1 MTAFRIVVISPPGY
15 RHAAAFHEVAET
27 LYHAIR
33 SLDQPVAVDYNRFM
47 PGAVHIVLGA
57 HLVSPEAAAAIPS
70 DSIIYNLE
78 QMDAEPHWWHEGLK
92 SLVERCETW
101 DYCEQNIATF
111 AALGVARPV
120 VHVPVGFVPE
130 LSRINEALT
139 DDIDVL
145 FYGAANERR
154 THVLDALRA
163 RGLRVM
169 HLVGI
174 YGRERDAAIARAKVV
189 LSMHQ
194 HAARFLETVRISYLL
209 ANRKAVV
216 AEYGPETTTDDGIE
230 SAVRL
235 ATYDQLA
242 DACADLVARPAD
254 RAQLAFAGYR
264 WIANR
269 SMAAILAPHIE
280 RVVAARAQPAPSP
293 RPARLKLGSCPMPL
307 DGWLCVDEANPAA
320 DIVLRPDGP
329 LPVGRSR
336 DTLRFGRV
344 ALESESFD
352 LIDAGD
358 WPTRTVDFEGFMRDC
373 ARLLRF
379 GGRLTM
385 RVPHE
390 MSGDAWADPRTRR
403 AFSDR
408 SFGAFAD
415 AHVSLGWG
423 DAALELTDLELELSP
438 LGRTLEAEGVPGD
451 ELCRTPRAVARV
463 GVTLTRRGYRTL
475 PGSGG

>member
-194 HAARFLETVRISYLL
+194 HPARFLETVRISYLL

-216 AEYGPETTTDDGIE
+216 AEVFTVP
-230 SAVRL
+230 
-235 ATYDQLA
+235 
-242 DACADLVARPAD
+242 VA
-254 RAQLAFAGYR
+254 
-264 WIANR
+264 
-269 SMAAILAPHIE
+269 
-280 RVVAARAQPAPSP
+280 
-293 RPARLKLGSCPMPL
+293 
-307 DGWLCVDEANPAA
+307 
-320 DIVLRPDGP
+320 
-329 LPVGRSR
+329 
-336 DTLRFGRV
+336 
-344 ALESESFD
+344 
-352 LIDAGD
+352 
-358 WPTRTVDFEGFMRDC
+358 MR
-373 ARLLRF
+373 
-379 GGRLTM
+379 
-385 RVPHE
+385 
-390 MSGDAWADPRTRR
+390 
-403 AFSDR
+403 
-408 SFGAFAD
+408 
-415 AHVSLGWG
+415 
-423 DAALELTDLELELSP
+423 
-438 LGRTLEAEGVPGD
+438 
-451 ELCRTPRAVARV
+451 
-463 GVTLTRRGYRTL
+463 
-475 PGSGG
+475 